1 MVNAAEAMSA
11 PFSGTAEANS
21 TVKVSV
27 SDAGNA
33 HNLVGSTTADGSGI
47 WTIGSLDLSG
57 LADGPIT
64 VSATTTDA
72 VGNTGP
78 AGAQSGSKDT
88 VAPAAPPVD
97 VFSAVNAAG
106 AASVSFSGTAE
117 PNSTVNVAVS
127 DVGKLHTVTGP
138 APADGSGNWTVSG
151 LDLSGL
157 ADGAITVS
165 EGGLDGDGRA
175 AVDLPCGAHLAFGKS
190 RVRGPD
196 RYAGVDMCGCG
207 EAHDPTPTSQSRRIS
222 IASSIETGRL
232 LSVHVTRPSA
242 FSRS

>member
-1 MVNAAEAMSA
+1 MRSTHHVLLVVQVHA
-11 PFSGTAEANS
+11 FSGTAEANS

-117 PNSTVNVAVS
+117 PNSTVNVAVCEALPHVP
-127 DVGKLHTVTGP
+127 DVVTMTVCMPGASGVVSTVMLGLSP
-138 APADGSGNWTVSG
+138 LNGAPSKVQA
-151 LDLSGL
+151 
-157 ADGAITVS
+157 
-165 EGGLDGDGRA
+165 
-175 AVDLPCGAHLAFGKS
+175 
-190 RVRGPD
+190 
-196 RYAGVDMCGCG
+196 
-207 EAHDPTPTSQSRRIS
+207 
-222 IASSIETGRL
+222 
-232 LSVHVTRPSA
+232 
-242 FSRS
+242 